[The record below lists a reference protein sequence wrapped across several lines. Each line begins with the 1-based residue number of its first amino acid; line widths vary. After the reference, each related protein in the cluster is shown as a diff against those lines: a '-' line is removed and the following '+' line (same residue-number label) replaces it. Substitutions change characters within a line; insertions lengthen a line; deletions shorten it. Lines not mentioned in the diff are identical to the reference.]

1 VHERRVAVDRYGP
14 GSAQLLLCL
23 PELRL
28 GRSEPARRSLLAD
41 EARRL
46 YDAIEQRFASSTGA
60 RWIWDHLRNPGV
72 SRQLAGDGAFERLA
86 EIVPNATAQLLY
98 FPGSD
103 EDVVAAY
110 RGTIDAIAAVIGD
123 CSFHEY
129 VVSPLGAEWFVC
141 ENHHGVVIAVG
152 EPVESRL
159 RMLSRY
165 LDEEPRHPEL
175 QQRHV
180 AQRRRID
187 DR

>member
-1 VHERRVAVDRYGP
+1 MMATNDANVDVAR
-14 GSAQLLLCL
+14 AIR
-23 PELRL
+23 ELGL
-28 GRSEPARRSLLAD
+28 ASKLVALSAD

-46 YDAIEQRFASSTGA
+46 YDAIEQRFASSRGA
-60 RWIWDHLRNPGV
+60 RWIWEHLRNPAV
-72 SRQLAGDGAFERLA
+72 SRRLEGDRAFQRLA

-110 RGTIDAIAAVIGD
+110 RGTIDTIAAVIGA

-159 RMLSRY
+159 RTLSPGTPGP
-165 LDEEPRHPEL
+165 D
-175 QQRHV
+175 
-180 AQRRRID
+180 RRD
-187 DR
+187 